1 MPGTSSFYG
10 DELGWPAFV
19 AQTAAAW
26 RSLPPSFRADAAVV
40 AQNYGEAG
48 ALARTGAAHGLPQPL
63 SGHLSW
69 QYWRPADLP
78 QRHMLAVGFDGRD
91 LDRMCAGWRPV
102 GHVHIPW
109 PIDNDVQGRLL
120 AACTLRAPLGDL
132 WSRDIA
138 SDTL

>member
-1 MPGTSSFYG
+1 MPGTRRSTATSW
-10 DELGWPAFV
+10 LAAFV

-48 ALARTGAAHGLPQPL
+48 ALARTGAAHGLPPPL
-63 SGHLSW
+63 RGHLSW

-78 QRHMLAVGFDGRD
+78 ERHMLAVGFDGRD

-102 GHVHIPW
+102 GHVRIPW
-109 PIDNDVQGRLL
+109 PIDNDEQDRLL
-120 AACTLRAPLGDL
+120 AVCTLRAPLGDL